1 MSKIKDLLINILNLE
16 KMNAIR
22 VIHPYKDHGIWV
34 FDDDRVGLIKEPFVA
49 GADIM
54 LDIVTGNADKCSLM
68 FSPNEFPDAEHKVK
82 IIGPGVGGGT
92 DYMFEGKIDGATIK
106 HKLWLCPALFK
117 YFEEAPETIYFK
129 AI

>member
-1 MSKIKDLLINILNLE
+1 MSKIKNILINILNLE
-16 KMNAIR
+16 KMNAIT

-34 FDDDRVGLIKEPFVA
+34 FDDDKVGLVKEPFVA

-68 FSPNEFPDAEHKVK
+68 FSANEFPDAEYKVN

-92 DYMFEGKIDGATIK
+92 DYIFEGKINGAKIS

-117 YFEEAPETIYFK
+117 YFEKAPETIYFRT
-129 AI
+129 I